1 MHFFM
6 KFGKIKKMSH
16 SFQRLSRMKRRG
28 IPLSSNSFKY
38 SYKSSHQDN
47 LSLSVYNVGYQR
59 CEPEYSWGPGIRDHY
74 LFHYVTEG
82 RGTVQTPEGTFS
94 IGPGCLFLIRPSEV
108 VSYVSDKEEPWEYY
122 WVGFNGTEAHR
133 LINLTPFSFQ
143 ETVLHL
149 EDQNIRSLLVQIYDS
164 RGNSSASEAKML
176 GALYQFLGV
185 LIEKSELNQSKKTPT
200 KQYIEQAIK
209 FISRNF
215 SSEISIEDVAK
226 AVRISPSHLYRI
238 FSSELGMP
246 PAQFLIRYRINE
258 ACSIL
263 KNSNLSI
270 SEVAVS
276 TGFSDPLYFSRAFK
290 KVKGL
295 SPRAY
300 LKEVQTGK

>member
-1 MHFFM
+1 
-6 KFGKIKKMSH
+6 
-16 SFQRLSRMKRRG
+16 
-28 IPLSSNSFKY
+28 LSSNSFKY
-38 SYKSSHQDN
+38 SYKSSHQEN

-59 CEPEYSWGPGIRDHY
+59 CEPEYSWGPGLRDHY

-82 RGTVQTPEGTFS
+82 RGTLQAPEGTYS
-94 IGPGCLFLIRPSEV
+94 ISPGCLFLIRPSEV
-108 VSYVSDKEEPWEYY
+108 VSYTSDKNDPWEYY

-133 LINLTPFSFQ
+133 LINLTPFSF
-143 ETVLHL
+143 EKRVLQL
-149 EDQNIRSLLVQIYDS
+149 KDESLRPLLVQIYNS

-185 LIEKSELNQSKKTPT
+185 LIEKSEQIGSKKTPT
-200 KQYIEQAIK
+200 KQYVEQAIK

-215 SSEISIEDVAK
+215 SSEISIEDVAN

-263 KNSNLSI
+263 KNSDLSI

-290 KVKGL
+290 KIKGL

-300 LKEVQTGK
+300 LKEVQSGG

>member
-1 MHFFM
+1 MDRLR
-6 KFGKIKKMSH
+6 H
-16 SFQRLSRMKRRG
+16 SFKDTRRE
-28 IPLSSNSFKY
+28 
-38 SYKSSHQDN
+38 N
-47 LSLSVYNVGYQR
+47 LSLAVYSTGYEK
-59 CEPEYSWGPGIRDHY
+59 CDPGYAWGPALRDHY
-74 LFHYVTEG
+74 LIHYVASG
-82 RGTVQTPEGTFS
+82 KGTYCCHKQRYPLEQGD
-94 IGPGCLFLIRPSEV
+94 LFLISPSQI
-108 VSYVSDKEEPWEYY
+108 VSYCADSEDPWEYY

-133 LINLTPFSFQ
+133 LMNLTPFSF
-143 ETVLHL
+143 EKRVLHL
-149 EDQNIRSLLVQIYDS
+149 EDESLRSLLVHIYNS
-164 RGNSSASEAKML
+164 RGHSSASEAKML

-185 LIEKSELNQSKKTPT
+185 LIEKSDENRNKKTPT
-200 KQYIEQAIK
+200 KQYVEQAIK

-215 SSEISIEDVAK
+215 SSEISIEDVAN

-263 KNSNLSI
+263 KNSDLSI

-300 LKEVQTGK
+300 LKEIQQGK

>member
-1 MHFFM
+1 M
-6 KFGKIKKMSH
+6 
-16 SFQRLSRMKRRG
+16 
-28 IPLSSNSFKY
+28 SSNAFKH
-38 SYKSSHQDN
+38 SYKASRQEN
-47 LSLSVYNVGYQR
+47 LSLSVYNAGYQR
-59 CEPEYSWGPGIRDHY
+59 CEPKYSWGPGLRDHY

-82 RGTVQTPEGTFS
+82 RGTLQAPEGSYS
-94 IGPGCLFLIRPSEV
+94 IEAGCLFLIRPSEL
-108 VSYVSDKEEPWEYY
+108 VSYTADKNDPWEYY

-133 LINLTPFSFQ
+133 LINLTPFAF
-143 ETVLHL
+143 EKRILWL
-149 EDQNIRSLLVQIYDS
+149 EDESLRSLLVQIYNS

-185 LIEKSELNQSKKTPT
+185 LIEKSEYIRSKKTPT

-215 SSEISIEDVAK
+215 SSEISIEDVAN

-238 FSSELGMP
+238 FSAELGIP

-263 KNSNLSI
+263 KNSDLSI

-300 LKEVQTGK
+300 LKEIRQDETKSRHLE

>member
-1 MHFFM
+1 
-6 KFGKIKKMSH
+6 MSN
-16 SFQRLSRMKRRG
+16 RV
-28 IPLSSNSFKY
+28 FKY
-38 SYKSSHQDN
+38 SYKSSHQEN

-59 CEPEYSWGPGIRDHY
+59 CEPGYSWGPGMRDHY

-82 RGTVQTPEGTFS
+82 RGTLQTPEGSYS
-94 IGPGCLFLIRPSEV
+94 IESGCLFLIRPSEV
-108 VSYVSDKEEPWEYY
+108 VSYAADRQEPWEYY

-133 LINLTPFSFQ
+133 LINLTPFTL
-143 ETVLHL
+143 EKRVLYL
-149 EDQNIRSLLVQIYDS
+149 KDEGLRSLLVQIYDF
-164 RGNSSASEAKML
+164 RGSSSANEVKML

-185 LIEKSELNQSKKTPT
+185 LIEKSEPVKNRRTPT
-200 KQYIEQAIK
+200 NQYVKQAIK

-215 SSEISIEDVAK
+215 SSDISIEDVAN

-238 FSSELGMP
+238 FSSELGIP

-263 KNSNLSI
+263 KNSDLSI

-300 LKEVQTGK
+300 LKEIQAEK

>member
-1 MHFFM
+1 M
-6 KFGKIKKMSH
+6 
-16 SFQRLSRMKRRG
+16 
-28 IPLSSNSFKY
+28 SSNSFKY
-38 SYKSSHQDN
+38 SYKSSRQEN

-82 RGTVQTPEGTFS
+82 QGILESPEGTYS
-94 IGPGCLFLIRPSEV
+94 IEPGCLFLIRPSEV
-108 VSYVSDKEEPWEYY
+108 VSYTADKKDPWEYY

-133 LINLTPFSFQ
+133 LMNLTPFSF
-143 ETVLHL
+143 EKRVLHL
-149 EDQNIRSLLVQIYDS
+149 EDESLRSLLVHIYNS

-185 LIEKSELNQSKKTPT
+185 LIEKSDENRNKKTPT
-200 KQYIEQAIK
+200 KQYVEQAIK

-215 SSEISIEDVAK
+215 SSEISIEDVAN

-263 KNSNLSI
+263 KNSDLSI

-300 LKEVQTGK
+300 LKEIQQGK